1 MKLIQALAPKLPA
14 RIAIVGGGGK
24 TTTLFQIGQQIE
36 GLVWTTTTTH
46 LGTDQLHY
54 SDRHFTIESADQI
67 DLRALKA
74 QKHSLITGSFTPD
87 NRVHGPDAAVLER
100 LVELADQEQI
110 SLIVEADGARSRALK
125 APAAHEPVI
134 PPWAQMVIVLVGCS
148 VLGKP
153 LNDDWV
159 HRAEIF
165 STLTGQKMG
174 TTVTPNA
181 ISRMLVHPEGG
192 LKGIPATAQKVVLF
206 NQADLLDDMTGLTN
220 EIPALLKG
228 GFDKVIIGGLKQA
241 PDGLLC
247 YTR

>member
-1 MKLIQALAPKLPA
+1 MKLIQALAPQLPA

-24 TTTLFQIGQQIE
+24 TTTLFQIGQQIQ

-46 LGTDQLHY
+46 LGTDQLIY
-54 SDRHFTIESADQI
+54 ADKHFTVESADQI

-87 NRVHGPDAAVLER
+87 NRVHGPEAAVLKR
-100 LVELADQEQI
+100 LLELADQEQI

-206 NQADLLDDMTGLTN
+206 NQADLLDDLTGLKN
-220 EIPALLKG
+220 EIPALLAG

-247 YTR
+247 YSS